1 MKIGLLCAMKT
12 EFDQLLPYLR
22 ETARH
27 EVAKT
32 TVIEGDVNGRL
43 QGKRG
48 HHGAAADRP
57 LCGDAYHHGRR
68 GREHGSAAG
77 HSRAGIFPAPGAA

>member
-32 TVIEGDVNGRL
+32 TVI
-43 QGKRG
+43 
-48 HHGAAADRP
+48 
-57 LCGDAYHHGRR
+57 
-68 GREHGSAAG
+68 
-77 HSRAGIFPAPGAA
+77 